1 MSKKTIPEK
10 YQIHEL
16 ALTGEFWS
24 GVLSR
29 VTRPSARRLVSM
41 LDMAAPL
48 GIREGAH
55 GVSFGGGEGDETTMD
70 TLCRAKLS
78 GHSDKI
84 VALQV
89 GDFFEFFL
97 ADAVAVVEAT
107 GINPMAG
114 SMPRCGVP
122 LGNLQSIASTL
133 TDHGFSVAVVVQS
146 DEAVGRGRKKRFIA
160 QVLTPSNPVFTFG
173 LRLEGGREAA
183 FRDSPPVVGVSEVAK
198 GLVVCEVFP
207 ELAISKVSFGQTV
220 ESLKMSIRKDGIL
233 PSSVYFH
240 SSVSESV
247 VGQVKREFV
256 YDGVDQFLLT
266 NTFKRASG
274 GPPLDFV
281 SEVERLV
288 RLDLNLSADFQF
300 DRRVGVGP
308 SATRMR
314 PLYYASASQMG
325 IIPTRGIPDLV
336 SFLLPPQARAG
347 SVSFLRSLIL
357 YPPSTSV
364 GRGLRTAAKLMSR
377 TPGIPDFLVTSPSR
391 YIKPITTFEVS
402 GSMIADL
409 LLLLL
414 DFSSFLKDHWKISVP
429 VFDLVKEMTGFEADQ
444 VAILETSEKLL
455 NALSP
460 LMLGESGERNVEEE
474 THTKFDGGVPP
485 KLFQAI
491 ESRFRGR
498 ISSDSSEEMRR
509 LNEEVQFAAAAFNDS
524 VFLYLVPAIEGSK
537 AKLVFDDDNETVW
550 IKGTPKNS
558 SDLCHPKDRNGR
570 VVTDRLS
577 APQVDEALGVYKQ
590 KCDEARKFVNDVLV
604 EVSRSLYPHR
614 SEIMLIN
621 QFATAVKTMVLHL
634 SEAVKK
640 GWSFDVVGAKETD
653 IARKIKETSGPDQGA
668 LNDRLIKIKGM
679 FPYWLDKMSSVK
691 NDFEI
696 GGMATLVGSNMSGK
710 STVCRQVASVM
721 VLHACG
727 FLALPCESLTEPQFE
742 SPDDA
747 DKPLVDSI
755 WIRMGS
761 SDDPVSGL
769 SAFAVEAM
777 DVRGM
782 FEEGTERSLMLID
795 ELGKGCATRSG
806 AAFAGAVLEGM
817 VRRKF
822 NGIFST
828 HWHELWSIGVSMKDV
843 RHFHMELS
851 GGQPTHRIK
860 DGRKTDSHALDVAL
874 SIGVPS
880 DVIGRA
886 REFEEAHDR
895 TFEVSRKDPELE
907 GLAASPSV
915 GENLKELQLGGKSL
929 DGEGGAPEAVVGGLS
944 EKAKTPNRYSMSD
957 AISLLRN
964 IEDLAG
970 HFSDPI
976 KIGVRGLPSAADSG
990 SSCLYLLRT
999 KDGFFYV
1006 GETDDIMARVKTHRG
1021 TTGKIGADFV
1031 YFVVPQGKT
1040 FSRKLESSIIRE
1052 LAAGGFPMLSTND
1065 GKHRGVS

>member
-1 MSKKTIPEK
+1 
-10 YQIHEL
+10 
-16 ALTGEFWS
+16 
-24 GVLSR
+24 
-29 VTRPSARRLVSM
+29 M
-41 LDMAAPL
+41 LDMGAPL

-78 GHSDKI
+78 GHADKI

-107 GINPMAG
+107 GINSMAG

-133 TDHGFSVAVVVQS
+133 TDHGFSVAVVAQS
-146 DEAVGRGRKKRFIA
+146 EEAVGRGRKKRFIA

-198 GLVVCEVFP
+198 GLVVCEVYP

-256 YDGVDQFLLT
+256 YDGVDQFLLA
-266 NTFKRASG
+266 NTFKRTSG
-274 GPPLDFV
+274 GPPLDFI

-288 RLDLNLSADFQF
+288 RLDLNLPADFQF
-300 DRRVGVGP
+300 DRRMGGVA
-308 SATRMR
+308 SEARMR

-357 YPPSTSV
+357 YPPSTAV

-414 DFSSFLKDHWKISVP
+414 DFSSFLREHWKISVP
-429 VFDLVKEMTGFEADQ
+429 IFDLVKEMTGLDVDQ
-444 VAILETSEKLL
+444 NAILETSQKLL
-455 NALSP
+455 NTLSP
-460 LMLGESGERNVEEE
+460 LMLGESGERNVEDE
-474 THTKFDGGVPP
+474 TPSKLDGGVPP

-498 ISSDSSEEMRR
+498 ISSDSSWEMRR
-509 LNEEVQFAAAAFNDS
+509 LNQEVLHAAAAFNES
-524 VFLYLVPAIEGSK
+524 VSTYLLPAILGSK

-550 IKGTPKNS
+550 IKGAPKNS
-558 SDLCHPKDRNGR
+558 SGLSHPKDRNGR
-570 VVTDRLS
+570 VVNDRFSHPEVDDALS
-577 APQVDEALGVYKQ
+577 VYKQ
-590 KCDEARKFVNDVLV
+590 KCDEARKHVNDVLV

-640 GWSFDVVGAKETD
+640 GWSFDVTVAKENEV
-653 IARKIKETSGPDQGA
+653 ARGFKEASVPDLGSTK
-668 LNDRLIKIKGM
+668 NRRIIINGM
-679 FPYWLDKMSSVK
+679 FPYWLDKMGSVK

-727 FLALPCESLTEPQFE
+727 FLALPCESLTEPMQ
-742 SPDDA
+742 SADDA

-828 HWHELWSIGVSMKDV
+828 HWHELWSIGVSMKEV

-851 GGQPTHRIK
+851 EGRPTHRIK

-880 DVIGRA
+880 DVIERA
-886 REFEEAHDR
+886 REFEAAHDR
-895 TFEVSRKDPELE
+895 TFEVSKKTYEE
-907 GLAASPSV
+907 FVTASTSG
-915 GENLKELQLGGKSL
+915 GEKLKKIRLGEKELDGAEVDAL
-929 DGEGGAPEAVVGGLS
+929 DGVLPESVVGVLS
-944 EKAKTPNRYSMSD
+944 EKSMPANRYLMSD
-957 AISLLRN
+957 AIDLLGK
-964 IEDLAG
+964 IADLAG
-970 HFSDPI
+970 HFSEPI

-990 SSCLYLLRT
+990 SSCLYILRT

-1006 GETDDIMARVKTHRG
+1006 GETDDIMTRVKTHRG
-1021 TTGKIGADFV
+1021 TTGKIGSEFV
-1031 YFVVPQGKT
+1031 YFVVSQGKT
-1040 FSRKLESSIIRE
+1040 FSRKLESSVIRE